1 MMAEMSVNAFVS
13 YQIAWYVFGTIV
25 AFFAAILF
33 WNRGISQVDGK
44 STLGFGLKLSGAGA
58 LFVAVLLV
66 FNLINPL
73 KNVLDTKKIVFLCF
87 DGEKRQNDSN
97 AAEYKLESSK
107 IQDMDV
113 KYDWDSVAVEMIPQQ
128 YVYNLSL
135 ASDKSFITTDKI
147 PRGKYKIRFTEMKS
161 GKSIVYGGITV
172 P

>member
-1 MMAEMSVNAFVS
+1 
-13 YQIAWYVFGTIV
+13 
-25 AFFAAILF
+25 
-33 WNRGISQVDGK
+33 
-44 STLGFGLKLSGAGA
+44 
-58 LFVAVLLV
+58 
-66 FNLINPL
+66 
-73 KNVLDTKKIVFLCF
+73 VLDTKKIVFLCF
-87 DGEKRQNDSN
+87 DGEKRPDDSN

-135 ASDKSFITTDKI
+135 ASDKSFVTNDKI